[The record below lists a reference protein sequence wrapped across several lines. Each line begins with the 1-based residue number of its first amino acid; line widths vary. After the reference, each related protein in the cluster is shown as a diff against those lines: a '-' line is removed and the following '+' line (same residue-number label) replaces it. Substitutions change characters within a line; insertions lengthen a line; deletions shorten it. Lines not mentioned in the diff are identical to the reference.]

1 MRPIVGR
8 PAVVAVRRTVRR
20 RSCGRRTKVLV
31 LRARSAH
38 LRGAFD
44 RDSAYAAPSHITK
57 GLVSMNRLVGLLPT
71 GRTRKIVVL
80 ATFLVLAVGAV
91 AIAAPSGLLAP
102 GAGAPQP
109 GLMAVGPVNASNGF
123 PDWYRDSNGVDLMPC
138 NDPQD
143 KYCGGA
149 VPAPDPTQPPTF
161 PGNFPNE
168 FFYQQAGADSLVS
181 AGGNKVLAEFDL
193 EGAFASGP
201 VAAGDQMVFSR
212 IRYKIVDGLQPDTDY
227 KITQPYGTDTVHTDA
242 GATGFFVTQDV
253 GVAAGDFTGA
263 MKGRV
268 GPFLQWA
275 PNPTNPADVPPTGY
289 VGDGVTPH
297 AVTGSPLSTNFVR
310 IQGPGIGGAPGD
322 TNPNPCPT
330 TGANAYSGPVNDCIQ
345 ANNFVVVGKKS
356 QTGGVDVTR
365 ATYERNAT
373 GGAAK
378 VQVLG
383 DSKSSQDIVVRDGDN
398 GGGPGRKIPTTPLR
412 ADAGHYMARVNV
424 PGALPGTVDVV
435 NRGDTPQTI
444 KNVTLT
450 DSLTASAV
458 YHTTASGGGDVLHVQ
473 ASSSDGQLAP
483 TSLTVDGFNKA
494 LGSAG
499 SVDIAT
505 LAPPDQVT
513 VKSSKG
519 GSVTVLVVIA
529 GAGRAVLPLRADAG
543 VDQSVNQG
551 AKVTLD
557 GGGSAGDIDSMS
569 WSAPAGVTLT
579 GATTATPTFTAP
591 TTAGKLTLT
600 LTVTGN
606 GQTRTDSVD
615 ITVKASNPAAAVTA
629 PVGATVLQNLPL
641 TLDGSASIG
650 AAKYQWSQE
659 SGTAVALNGD
669 TTSSKLT
676 FLYPKTTTPI
686 VMRLTVRRADDTGT
700 GSTCVAPSCDTSTI
714 TLTPQPDP
722 LDPVRAK
729 FDGKGRWVVD
739 GSSNIQ
745 VSNNVRV
752 YNGPTAGGTATL
764 IGSAL
769 VDPTGAWKVD
779 VRNSPVKP
787 AACNCVS
794 VEPARGGQKLPVPLT

>member
-1 MRPIVGR
+1 MRAIWRTARGTHGASSGR
-8 PAVVAVRRTVRR
+8 GQK
-20 RSCGRRTKVLV
+20 SCPGTTKVV
-31 LRARSAH
+31 VGGARSAH
-38 LRGAFD
+38 LQRRAG
-44 RDSAYAAPSHITK
+44 RQSRHPSHTTK
-57 GLVSMNRLVGLLPT
+57 GLVRMNRLVGLLPT
-71 GRTRKIVVL
+71 GRTRKVVVL

-91 AIAAPSGLLAP
+91 AIAAPSGLLTENS
-102 GAGAPQP
+102 AGPQ
-109 GLMAVGPVNASNGF
+109 GLIAVGPVNASNGF
-123 PDWYRDSNGVDLMPC
+123 PDWYRDTNGVDLMPC

-149 VPAPDPTQPPTF
+149 VPAPDPTQAPTF
-161 PGNFPNE
+161 PGNFPDE

-181 AGGNKVLAEFDL
+181 AGGNNVLAEFDL
-193 EGAFASGP
+193 EAAFASGP
-201 VAAGDQMVFSR
+201 VAAGDQITFSR

-275 PNPTNPADVPPTGY
+275 PNAANPADVPPAGY
-289 VGDGVTPH
+289 IGDGVTPH
-297 AVTGSPLSTNFVR
+297 AVTGSPLNTNFVR
-310 IQGPGIGGAPGD
+310 VQGPGIGGAPGT

-330 TGANAYSGPVNDCIQ
+330 TGANAYAGPVNDCIQ

-378 VQVLG
+378 VQVLA

-398 GGGPGRKIPTTPLR
+398 GGGPGRKIATTPLR
-412 ADAGHYMARVNV
+412 ADAGRYMARVN
-424 PGALPGTVDVV
+424 APGTLPATVDIV
-435 NRGDTPQTI
+435 NRGDTPQTV

-450 DSLTASAV
+450 DSLTASGV

-483 TSLTVDGFNKA
+483 TSLTVDGYNKA

-499 SVDIAT
+499 SADIAT

-519 GSVTVLVVIA
+519 GSVTVPVVID
-529 GAGRAVLPLRADAG
+529 GAGLADLPLRADAG

-551 AKVTLD
+551 EKVTLD

-569 WSAPAGVTLT
+569 WTPPAGVTLT
-579 GATTATPTFTAP
+579 GDTTATPTFTAP
-591 TTAGKLTLT
+591 TTAGKLTFT
-600 LTVTGN
+600 LKVNGN
-606 GQTRTDSVD
+606 GQTQTDSVD
-615 ITVKASNPAAAVTA
+615 VTVKASNPAVAVIA
-629 PVGATVLQNLPL
+629 PVGASVLQNLPL
-641 TLDGSASIG
+641 TLDASGSIG
-650 AAKYQWSQE
+650 AAKFEWTQV
-659 SGTAVALNGD
+659 SGTQVALNGD

-676 FLYPKTTTPI
+676 FLYPKTATPI
-686 VMRLTVRRADDTGT
+686 VMQVRVRRAD
-700 GSTCVAPSCDTSTI
+700 A
-714 TLTPQPDP
+714 
-722 LDPVRAK
+722 
-729 FDGKGRWVVD
+729 
-739 GSSNIQ
+739 
-745 VSNNVRV
+745 
-752 YNGPTAGGTATL
+752 
-764 IGSAL
+764 
-769 VDPTGAWKVD
+769 
-779 VRNSPVKP
+779 
-787 AACNCVS
+787 
-794 VEPARGGQKLPVPLT
+794 

>member
-1 MRPIVGR
+1 MQD
-8 PAVVAVRRTVRR
+8 T
-20 RSCGRRTKVLV
+20 
-31 LRARSAH
+31 
-38 LRGAFD
+38 
-44 RDSAYAAPSHITK
+44 
-57 GLVSMNRLVGLLPT
+57 
-71 GRTRKIVVL
+71 
-80 ATFLVLAVGAV
+80 
-91 AIAAPSGLLAP
+91 
-102 GAGAPQP
+102 
-109 GLMAVGPVNASNGF
+109 
-123 PDWYRDSNGVDLMPC
+123 NGVDLMPC

-201 VAAGDQMVFSR
+201 VAAGDQITFSR

-227 KITQPYGTDTVHTDA
+227 KITQPYGTDTVHTDP

-263 MKGRV
+263 LKGRV

-275 PNPTNPADVPPTGY
+275 PNAANPADVPPAGY

-297 AVTGSPLSTNFVR
+297 AVTGSPLNTNFVR
-310 IQGPGIGGAPGD
+310 IQGPGIGGAPGT

-330 TGANAYSGPVNDCIQ
+330 TGANAYAGPVNDCIQ
-345 ANNFVVVGKKS
+345 SNNFVVVGKKS

-373 GGAAK
+373 GGAPK
-378 VQVLG
+378 VQVLAN
-383 DSKSSQDIVVRDGDN
+383 SKSSQDIVVRDGDN
-398 GGGPGRKIPTTPLR
+398 HGGPGRKIATTPLR
-412 ADAGHYMARVNV
+412 ADTGRYMARVD
-424 PGALPGTVDVV
+424 GLAGLPTTVDVV
-435 NRGDTPQTI
+435 NRGDSPQTV

-450 DSLTASAV
+450 DQLTASAV

-483 TSLTVDGFNKA
+483 TSLTVASGYNKA

-499 SVDIAT
+499 SVDIST

-513 VKSSKG
+513 VTSSKG
-519 GSVTVLVVIA
+519 GSVTVPVAID
-529 GAGRAVLPLRADAG
+529 GAGLAALPLRADAG
-543 VDQSVNQG
+543 IDQTVDQG

-579 GATTATPTFTAP
+579 GGTTATPSFTAP
-591 TTAGKLTLT
+591 NAAGKLTFT

-606 GQTRTDSVD
+606 GQTKTDSVD
-615 ITVKASNPAAAVTA
+615 VTVKPSPPALAAIAS
-629 PVGATVLQNLPL
+629 VGASVLQTLPL
-641 TLDGSASIG
+641 TLDATGSSG
-650 AAKYQWSQE
+650 ATFEWSQV
-659 SGTAVALNGD
+659 SGTPVALNGD
-669 TTSSKLT
+669 TTGSKLT
-676 FLYPKTTTPI
+676 FLFPKTATPI
-686 VMRLTVRRADDTGT
+686 VMQVRVRRTDAATTGCT
-700 GSTCVAPSCDTSTI
+700 LPTCDTAQI
-714 TLTPQPDP
+714 TLVPTPDP
-722 LDPVRAK
+722 LNAGGNALRAK
-729 FDGKGRWVVD
+729 FDGKDRWIVS
-739 GSSNIQ
+739 GGSNIQ

-752 YNGPTAGGTATL
+752 YSGPTVGGNAPL

-779 VRNSPVKP
+779 VRNSPVTP

-794 VEPARGGQKLPVPLT
+794 AESDRGGVALSIPIT

>member
-1 MRPIVGR
+1 MQD
-8 PAVVAVRRTVRR
+8 T
-20 RSCGRRTKVLV
+20 
-31 LRARSAH
+31 
-38 LRGAFD
+38 
-44 RDSAYAAPSHITK
+44 
-57 GLVSMNRLVGLLPT
+57 
-71 GRTRKIVVL
+71 
-80 ATFLVLAVGAV
+80 
-91 AIAAPSGLLAP
+91 
-102 GAGAPQP
+102 
-109 GLMAVGPVNASNGF
+109 
-123 PDWYRDSNGVDLMPC
+123 NGVDLMPC
-138 NDPQD
+138 DDPQD

-161 PGNFPNE
+161 PDNFPDE
-168 FFYQQAGADSLVS
+168 FFYQQAGVDSLTS
-181 AGGNKVLAEFDL
+181 AGGESVLAELDL
-193 EGAFASGP
+193 EGAFGAGP
-201 VAAGDQMVFSR
+201 VKAGDQIVFARVRYR
-212 IRYKIVDGLQPDTDY
+212 INAGLQPDTDY

-242 GATGFFVTQDV
+242 SANGFFVTQDV
-253 GVAAGDFTGA
+253 GVATGDFSQVL
-263 MKGRV
+263 KGRV

-275 PNPTNPADVPPTGY
+275 PNPNNPADVPPTGY

-297 AVTGSPLSTNFVR
+297 AVTGSPLNTNFVR
-310 IQGPGIGGAPGD
+310 IQGPGIGGAAGA

-330 TGANAYSGPVNDCIQ
+330 TGPNAYSGPVNDCIQ
-345 ANNFVVVGKKS
+345 GNNFVVVGKKS

-378 VQVLG
+378 VQVLAN
-383 DSKSSQDIVVRDGDN
+383 SKSSQDIVVRDGDN
-398 GGGPGRKIPTTPLR
+398 HGGPGRKIATTPLR
-412 ADAGHYMARVNV
+412 ADTGRYMARVD
-424 PGALPGTVDVV
+424 GLAGLPTTVDLV
-435 NRGDTPQTI
+435 NRGDTPQTV

-450 DSLTASAV
+450 DKVNASAV

-473 ASSSDGQLAP
+473 GSSSDGQLAP

-519 GSVTVLVVIA
+519 GSVTVPLVID
-529 GAGRAVLPLRADAG
+529 GAGLAALPLRADAG
-543 VDQSVNQG
+543 IDQTVEQG
-551 AKVTLD
+551 SKVTLD
-557 GGGSAGDIDSMS
+557 GGGSAGDIDTMS
-569 WSAPAGVTLT
+569 WTPPAGVTLT
-579 GATTATPTFTAP
+579 GGTSATPTFTAP
-591 TTAGKLTLT
+591 TTAGKLTFT

-606 GQTRTDSVD
+606 GKTQTDSVD
-615 ITVKASNPAAAVTA
+615 VTVKPSNPTLAAIA

-641 TLDGSASIG
+641 TLDASASVG
-650 AAKYQWSQE
+650 AAKFEWSQV
-659 SGTAVALNGD
+659 SGTPVALNGD

-676 FLYPKTTTPI
+676 FLYPKTTDPI
-686 VMRLTVRRADDTGT
+686 VMQVRVRRADAPATG
-700 GSTCVAPSCDTSTI
+700 CAAPTCDTAQI
-714 TLTPQPDP
+714 TLTPTPDP
-722 LDPVRAK
+722 LTPIRAK

-745 VSNNVRV
+745 TSNNVRV
-752 YNGPTAGGTATL
+752 YNGPTAGGNAQL

-794 VEPARGGQKLPVPLT
+794 VESDRGGVKLAVPLT

>member
-1 MRPIVGR
+1 
-8 PAVVAVRRTVRR
+8 
-20 RSCGRRTKVLV
+20 
-31 LRARSAH
+31 
-38 LRGAFD
+38 
-44 RDSAYAAPSHITK
+44 
-57 GLVSMNRLVGLLPT
+57 MNRLVGLLPT
-71 GRTRKIVVL
+71 GRARKVVFL
-80 ATFLVLAVGAV
+80 ATFLVLAAAAA
-91 AIAAPSGLLAP
+91 AIAAPSGLLTENS
-102 GAGAPQP
+102 AGPQ
-109 GLMAVGPVNASNGF
+109 GLVAVGPVNASNGF
-123 PDWYRDSNGVDLMPC
+123 PDWYRDTNGVDLMPC

-149 VPAPDPTQPPTF
+149 VPAPDPTSPPTF
-161 PGNFPNE
+161 PGNFPDE

-193 EGAFASGP
+193 EGAFAAGP
-201 VAAGDQMVFSR
+201 VKAGDQITFSR

-227 KITQPYGTDTVHTDA
+227 KVTEPYGTDTVHTDP

-263 MKGRV
+263 LKGRV

-275 PNPTNPADVPPTGY
+275 PNPNNPADVPPAGY

-297 AVTGSPLSTNFVR
+297 AVTGSQVGTNFVR
-310 IQGPGIGGAPGD
+310 ISGPGIGGAPGD
-322 TNPNPCPT
+322 TNPNPCPAS
-330 TGANAYSGPVNDCIQ
+330 GANAWTGAVNDCIQ
-345 ANNFVVVGKKS
+345 TNNFVLVGKKS

-378 VQVLG
+378 VQVLAN
-383 DSKSSQDIVVRDGDN
+383 SKSSQDIIVRDGDN
-398 GGGPGRKIPTTPLR
+398 HGAPGRKIATTPLR
-412 ADAGHYMARVNV
+412 ADAAHYMARVDA
-424 PGALPGTVDVV
+424 PGGLPSTVDII
-435 NRGDTPQTI
+435 NRGDTPQTT

-450 DSLTASAV
+450 DQLTASAV

-483 TSLTVDGFNKA
+483 TSLTVASGYNKG

-499 SVDIAT
+499 SVDIPT

-513 VKSSKG
+513 VTSSKG
-519 GSVTVLVVIA
+519 GSVTVPVAID
-529 GAGRAVLPLRADAG
+529 GAGLAALPLRADAG
-543 VDQSVNQG
+543 LDQTVDQG

-557 GGGSAGDIDSMS
+557 GGGSAGDIDTMS

-579 GATTATPTFTAP
+579 GGTSATPTFTAP
-591 TTAGKLTLT
+591 KAAGKLTFT

-606 GQTRTDSVD
+606 GQTQTDSVD
-615 ITVKASNPAAAVTA
+615 VTVKPNAPALAVIAS
-629 PVGATVLQNLPL
+629 VGASVLQNLPL
-641 TLDGSASIG
+641 TLDATGSSG
-650 AAKYQWSQE
+650 ATFEWSQI
-659 SGTAVALNGD
+659 SGTPVALNGD

-676 FLYPKTTTPI
+676 FLFPKTATPI
-686 VMRLTVRRADDTGT
+686 VMQVRVRRSDAAGT
-700 GSTCVAPSCDTSTI
+700 ACTLPTCDTAQI
-714 TLTPQPDP
+714 TLVPTPDP
-722 LDPVRAK
+722 LGNPVRAK
-729 FDGKGRWVVD
+729 WDGKDRWVVS
-739 GSSNIQ
+739 GTSNIQ

-752 YNGPTAGGTATL
+752 YSGPSVGGTAPL

-779 VRNSPVKP
+779 VRNSAIKP

-794 VEPARGGQKLPVPLT
+794 VESDRGGQQLSVPLS

>member
-1 MRPIVGR
+1 MHRILGLLGAGR
-8 PAVVAVRRTVRR
+8 
-20 RSCGRRTKVLV
+20 RRTKL
-31 LRARSAH
+31 L
-38 LRGAFD
+38 
-44 RDSAYAAPSHITK
+44 
-57 GLVSMNRLVGLLPT
+57 GLT
-71 GRTRKIVVL
+71 G
-80 ATFLVLAVGAV
+80 FLVLAAGAV
-91 AIAAPSGLLAP
+91 AVAAPSGLLTQDS
-102 GAGAPQP
+102 AGPR
-109 GLMAVGPVNASNGF
+109 GLVAVGPVNASNGF
-123 PDWYRDSNGVDLMPC
+123 PDWYRDTNGVDLMPC
-138 NDPQD
+138 DDPQD

-149 VPAPDPTQPPTF
+149 VPAPDPTEPPTF
-161 PGNFPNE
+161 PGNFPDE
-168 FFYQQAGADSLVS
+168 FFYMDATADSLTS
-181 AGGNKVLAEFDL
+181 AGGNGVLAEFAL
-193 EGAFASGP
+193 EGAFGAGP
-201 VAAGDQMVFSR
+201 VKAGDQITFAR

-227 KITQPYGTDTVHTDA
+227 KITQPYGTDTVHTDP

-253 GVAAGDFTGA
+253 GVSTGDFTQA
-263 MKGRV
+263 LKGRV

-275 PNPTNPADVPPTGY
+275 PNPNNPADVPPDGY
-289 VGDGVTPH
+289 VGDAVTPH
-297 AVTGSPLSTNFVR
+297 AVTGSPLNTNFVR
-310 IQGPGIGGAPGD
+310 IQGPGIGGAAGA

-330 TGANAYSGPVNDCIQ
+330 TGPNAYSGPVNDCIQ
-345 ANNFVVVGKKS
+345 ANNFVLLGKKS

-378 VQVLG
+378 VQVLA

-398 GGGPGRKIPTTPLR
+398 HGGTGRKIATTPLR
-412 ADAGHYMARVNV
+412 ADAGRYMARVDV
-424 PGALPGTVDVV
+424 PGALPASVDVI
-435 NRGDTPQTI
+435 NRGDTPQTV

-450 DSLTASAV
+450 DNVSASAV

-483 TSLTVDGFNKA
+483 TELTVDGYNKA

-499 SVDIAT
+499 SVDIST
-505 LAPPDQVT
+505 LAPPDKVT

-519 GSVTVLVVIA
+519 GSVTVPVAID
-529 GAGRAVLPLRADAG
+529 GAGLAALPLRADAG
-543 VDQSVNQG
+543 VDQTVEQG

-579 GATTATPTFTAP
+579 GGTTATPTFTAP
-591 TTAGKLTLT
+591 TSAGKLSFT

-615 ITVKASNPAAAVTA
+615 VTVKASNPTLAVIA

-641 TLDGSASIG
+641 TLDASTSVG
-650 AAKYQWSQE
+650 AAKFEWSQV
-659 SGTAVALNGD
+659 SGTPVALNGD

-686 VMRLTVRRADDTGT
+686 VMQVRVRRADDTGT
-700 GSTCVAPSCDTSTI
+700 GSQCDAPTCDTSQI
-714 TLTPQPDP
+714 TLTPTPDP

-729 FDGKGRWVVD
+729 YDGKGRWVVD

-752 YNGPTAGGTATL
+752 YNGPTAGGTAQL

-794 VEPARGGQKLPVPLT
+794 VESDRGGVKLAVPLT

>member
-1 MRPIVGR
+1 MHHILGL
-8 PAVVAVRRTVRR
+8 RTA
-20 RSCGRRTKVLV
+20 GRRTKLMALTALLV
-31 LRARSAH
+31 LCA
-38 LRGAFD
+38 
-44 RDSAYAAPSHITK
+44 
-57 GLVSMNRLVGLLPT
+57 
-71 GRTRKIVVL
+71 
-80 ATFLVLAVGAV
+80 GAV
-91 AIAAPSGLLAP
+91 AVAAPSGLLTQNS
-102 GAGAPQP
+102 AGPQ
-109 GLMAVGPVNASNGF
+109 GLVAVGPVNASNGF
-123 PDWYRDSNGVDLMPC
+123 PDWYRDVNGVDLMPC
-138 NDPQD
+138 DDPQD

-161 PGNFPNE
+161 PGNFPDE

-193 EGAFASGP
+193 EGAFGAGP

-253 GVAAGDFTGA
+253 GVTPGDFSQA
-263 MKGRV
+263 LKGRV

-275 PNPTNPADVPPTGY
+275 PNPSNPADVPPAGY
-289 VGDGVTPH
+289 IGDGVTPH
-297 AVTGSPLSTNFVR
+297 TVTGSQLGTNFVR
-310 IQGPGIGGAPGD
+310 IQGPGIGGAPGT

-330 TGANAYSGPVNDCIQ
+330 TGANAYSGAVNDCIQ

-378 VQVLG
+378 VQVLA

-398 GGGPGRKIPTTPLR
+398 GGGPGRKIATTPLR
-412 ADAGHYMARVNV
+412 ADAGRYMARVNA
-424 PGALPGTVDVV
+424 PGTLPATVDVV
-435 NRGDTPQTI
+435 NRGDTPQTV

-450 DSLTASAV
+450 DALTASAV

-483 TSLTVDGFNKA
+483 TSLTVDGYNKA

-499 SVDIAT
+499 SADIAT

-513 VKSSKG
+513 VKSTKG
-519 GSVTVLVVIA
+519 GSVTVPVVID
-529 GAGRAVLPLRADAG
+529 GAGLAALPLRADAG

-551 AKVTLD
+551 EKVTLD

-615 ITVKASNPAAAVTA
+615 ITVKASNPAAAVIA

-659 SGTAVALNGD
+659 SGTAVALGGD

-676 FLYPKTTTPI
+676 FLYPKTATPI

-700 GSTCVAPSCDTSTI
+700 GATCVAPTCDTSTI
-714 TLTPQPDP
+714 TITPQPDP
-722 LDPVRAK
+722 LGPVRAK

-752 YNGPTAGGTATL
+752 YNGPTAGGTAQL

-794 VEPARGGQKLPVPLT
+794 VESDRGGQQLSVPLT

>member
-1 MRPIVGR
+1 MHRISRLLGAGR
-8 PAVVAVRRTVRR
+8 
-20 RSCGRRTKVLV
+20 RRTKL
-31 LRARSAH
+31 
-38 LRGAFD
+38 
-44 RDSAYAAPSHITK
+44 I
-57 GLVSMNRLVGLLPT
+57 GLT
-71 GRTRKIVVL
+71 
-80 ATFLVLAVGAV
+80 AFLVLAAGAV
-91 AIAAPSGLLAP
+91 AIAAPNGLLTQNS
-102 GAGAPQP
+102 AGPQ
-109 GLMAVGPVNASNGF
+109 GLVAVGPVNASNGF
-123 PDWYRDSNGVDLMPC
+123 PDWYRDVNGVDLMPC
-138 NDPQD
+138 DDPQD

-149 VPAPDPTQPPTF
+149 VPAPDPTQAPTF
-161 PGNFPNE
+161 PDNFPDE

-181 AGGNKVLAEFDL
+181 AGGNNVLAEFDL
-193 EGAFASGP
+193 EGAFGSGP
-201 VAAGDQMVFSR
+201 VKAGDQMVFTR
-212 IRYKIVDGLQPDTDY
+212 IRYRINGGLKADTDY
-227 KITQPYGTDTVHTDA
+227 KVTQPYGTDTVHTDP

-253 GVAAGDFTGA
+253 GVTPGDFSQA
-263 MKGRV
+263 LKGRV

-275 PNPTNPADVPPTGY
+275 PNPNNPADVPPAGY
-289 VGDGVTPH
+289 IGDGVTPH
-297 AVTGSPLSTNFVR
+297 AVTGSQLGTNFVR

-330 TGANAYSGPVNDCIQ
+330 TGANAYTGAVNDCIQ

-383 DSKSSQDIVVRDGDN
+383 SSKSSQDIVVRDGDN
-398 GGGPGRKIPTTPLR
+398 AGGPGRKIPTTPLR
-412 ADAGHYMARVNV
+412 ADGGRYMARVNA

-494 LGSAG
+494 LGSTG
-499 SVDIAT
+499 SVDIPT

-519 GSVTVLVVIA
+519 GSVTVPVAID
-529 GAGRAVLPLRADAG
+529 GAGLAALALRADAG

-569 WSAPAGVTLT
+569 WNPPAGVTLT
-579 GATTATPTFTAP
+579 GGNTATPTFTAP
-591 TTAGKLTLT
+591 TTAGKLTFT

-615 ITVKASNPAAAVTA
+615 ITVKPSNPAAAVIT

-641 TLDGSASIG
+641 TLDGSTSVG

-659 SGTAVALNGD
+659 SGTAVTLNGD

-676 FLYPKTTTPI
+676 FVYPKTATPI

-739 GSSNIQ
+739 GTSNIQ

-752 YNGPTAGGTATL
+752 YNGPTAGGTAQL

-794 VEPARGGQKLPVPLT
+794 VESDRGGSKLAVPLT

>member
-20 RSCGRRTKVLV
+20 WSCGRRTKVLV

-123 PDWYRDSNGVDLMPC
+123 PDWYRDVNGVDLMPC

-181 AGGNKVLAEFDL
+181 AGGNNVLAEFDL
-193 EGAFASGP
+193 EAAFGSGP
-201 VAAGDQMVFSR
+201 VAAGDQITFSR
-212 IRYKIVDGLQPDTDY
+212 IRYKIVDGLQPNTDY
-227 KITQPYGTDTVHTDA
+227 KITQPYGTDTVHTDPD
-242 GATGFFVTQDV
+242 ATGFFVTQDV
-253 GVAAGDFTGA
+253 GVVPGDFTGA

-275 PNPTNPADVPPTGY
+275 PNPNNPADVPPAGY
-289 VGDGVTPH
+289 IGDGVTPH
-297 AVTGSPLSTNFVR
+297 AVTGSQLGTNFVR
-310 IQGPGIGGAPGD
+310 IQGPGIGGAPGT

-330 TGANAYSGPVNDCIQ
+330 TGANAYAGPVNDCIQ

-373 GGAAK
+373 GGAPK
-378 VQVLG
+378 VEVLG
-383 DSKSSQDIVVRDGDN
+383 LSKAAQDIVVRDGDTH
-398 GGGPGRKIPTTPLR
+398 GGPGRKIATTPLR
-412 ADAGHYMARVNV
+412 ADGGRYMAYVN
-424 PGALPGTVDVV
+424 GLGGLPSTVDVV
-435 NRGDTPQTI
+435 NRGDSPQTI
-444 KNVTLT
+444 KNVALT
-450 DSLTASAV
+450 DDVTASAV
-458 YHTTASGGGDVLHVQ
+458 YHATASGGGDVLHVQ
-473 ASSSDGQLAP
+473 ASSSDGQLSP
-483 TSLTVDGFNKA
+483 TSLTVASGYNKA
-494 LGSAG
+494 LGGAG

-513 VKSSKG
+513 VTSSKG
-519 GSVTVLVVIA
+519 GSVTVPVAID
-529 GAGRAVLPLRADAG
+529 GAGLAALPLRADAG
-543 VDQSVNQG
+543 VDQTVDQG

-557 GGGSAGDIDSMS
+557 GGGSAGDIDTMS

-579 GATTATPTFTAP
+579 GGTTATPSFTAP
-591 TTAGKLTLT
+591 TSAGKLSFT

-615 ITVKASNPAAAVTA
+615 VTVKASNPTLAVIA

-641 TLDGSASIG
+641 TLDASTSVG
-650 AAKYQWSQE
+650 AAKFEWSQV
-659 SGTAVALNGD
+659 SGTPVALNGD

-686 VMRLTVRRADDTGT
+686 VMQVRVRRADDTGT
-700 GSTCVAPSCDTSTI
+700 GSQCDAPTCDTSQI
-714 TLTPQPDP
+714 TLTPTPDP
-722 LDPVRAK
+722 LTRCGRSTTARAA
-729 FDGKGRWVVD
+729 
-739 GSSNIQ
+739 GSS
-745 VSNNVRV
+745 
-752 YNGPTAGGTATL
+752 TAARTSRCRTTSASTTA
-764 IGSAL
+764 
-769 VDPTGAWKVD
+769 
-779 VRNSPVKP
+779 RRP
-787 AACNCVS
+787 AAPPS
-794 VEPARGGQKLPVPLT
+794 

>member
-1 MRPIVGR
+1 
-8 PAVVAVRRTVRR
+8 
-20 RSCGRRTKVLV
+20 
-31 LRARSAH
+31 
-38 LRGAFD
+38 
-44 RDSAYAAPSHITK
+44 
-57 GLVSMNRLVGLLPT
+57 MNRLVGLLPT
-71 GRTRKIVVL
+71 GRARKVVFL
-80 ATFLVLAVGAV
+80 ATFLVLAAGAV
-91 AIAAPSGLLAP
+91 AIAAPSGLLTP
-102 GAGAPQP
+102 GSGGPQ
-109 GLMAVGPVNASNGF
+109 GLIAVGPVNAANGF
-123 PDWYRDSNGVDLMPC
+123 PDWYRDTNGVDLMPC
-138 NDPQD
+138 DDPTD
-143 KYCGGA
+143 KFCGGA
-149 VPAPDPTQPPTF
+149 VPAPDPTQPPAF

-181 AGGNKVLAEFDL
+181 AGGNNVLAEFDL

-201 VAAGDQMVFSR
+201 VKAGDQITFSR
-212 IRYKIVDGLQPDTDY
+212 IRYKIVDGLRPDTDY
-227 KITQPYGTDTVHTDA
+227 KITQPYGTDTVHTDP

-263 MKGRV
+263 LKGRV

-275 PNPTNPADVPPTGY
+275 PNPNNPADVPPAGY

-297 AVTGSPLSTNFVR
+297 AVTGSQLNTNFVR
-310 IQGPGIGGAPGD
+310 ISGPGIGGAAGS

-330 TGANAYSGPVNDCIQ
+330 TGANAWTGAVNDCIQ
-345 ANNFVVVGKKS
+345 TNHFVLVGKKS

-378 VQVLG
+378 VQVLAN
-383 DSKSSQDIVVRDGDN
+383 SKSAQDMIVRDGDN
-398 GGGPGRKIPTTPLR
+398 AGGPGRKIPTTPLR
-412 ADAGHYMARVNV
+412 ADAGRYMARVDV
-424 PGALPGTVDVV
+424 PGALPATVDVV
-435 NRGDTPQTI
+435 NRGDSPQTV
-444 KNVTLT
+444 KNVTLV
-450 DSLTASAV
+450 DHLTASAV

-473 ASSSDGQLAP
+473 AASSDGQLAP
-483 TSLTVDGFNKA
+483 TSLTVDGFNQA

-499 SVDIAT
+499 SVDIPT

-519 GSVTVLVVIA
+519 GSVTVPVEID
-529 GAGRAVLPLRADAG
+529 GAGLAALPLRADAG
-543 VDQSVNQG
+543 LDQTVDQG

-557 GGGSAGDIDSMS
+557 GGASAGDIDSMS

-591 TTAGKLTLT
+591 NAAGTLTFT

-606 GQTRTDSVD
+606 GQTQTDSVNV
-615 ITVKASNPAAAVTA
+615 TVKPNAPTLAVIA

-641 TLDGSASIG
+641 TLDASSSVS
-650 AAKYQWSQE
+650 AAKFEWSQV
-659 SGTAVALNGD
+659 SGTPVTLNGD

-676 FLYPKTTTPI
+676 FLFPKTADPI
-686 VMRLTVRRADDTGT
+686 VMQVRVRRTDAATTGCT
-700 GSTCVAPSCDTSTI
+700 APTCDTAQI

-722 LDPVRAK
+722 LGPVRAK
-729 FDGKGRWVVD
+729 WDGKGRWVVD
-739 GSSNIQ
+739 GTSNIQ

-752 YNGPTAGGTATL
+752 YSGPTVGGTAPL

-779 VRNSPVKP
+779 VRNSPIKP

-794 VEPARGGQKLPVPLT
+794 VESDRGGQELAVPIT

>member
-1 MRPIVGR
+1 MRACALCSPSLPRSDDTVEA
-8 PAVVAVRRTVRR
+8 PSPSHNPRTGEMHLI
-20 RSCGRRTKVLV
+20 SGLLSAGRRTKMIALT
-31 LRARSAH
+31 A
-38 LRGAFD
+38 
-44 RDSAYAAPSHITK
+44 
-57 GLVSMNRLVGLLPT
+57 
-71 GRTRKIVVL
+71 
-80 ATFLVLAVGAV
+80 FLVLAAGAV
-91 AIAAPSGLLAP
+91 AVAAPNGLLTP
-102 GAGAPQP
+102 GAAGPQ
-109 GLMAVGPVNASNGF
+109 GLVAVGPVNASNGF

-138 NDPQD
+138 DDPQD

-161 PGNFPNE
+161 PGNFPDE

-181 AGGNKVLAEFDL
+181 AGGNSVLAEFDL
-193 EGAFASGP
+193 EAAFGSGP
-201 VAAGDQMVFSR
+201 VKAGDQITFSR

-227 KITQPYGTDTVHTDA
+227 KITQPYGTDTVHTDP

-253 GVAAGDFTGA
+253 GVVPGDFTGA
-263 MKGRV
+263 LKGRV
-268 GPFLQWA
+268 GPFLQWDASA
-275 PNPTNPADVPPTGY
+275 PAPPAGY
-289 VGDGVTPH
+289 IGDGVTPH

-310 IQGPGIGGAPGD
+310 IQGPGIGGGPRD
-322 TNPNPCPT
+322 TNPHPCPT

-383 DSKSSQDIVVRDGDN
+383 NSKSSQDIVVRDGDN
-398 GGGPGRKIPTTPLR
+398 GGGPGRKIATTPLR

-424 PGALPGTVDVV
+424 PGALPTTVDVV
-435 NRGDTPQTI
+435 NRGDTPQTV
-444 KNVTLT
+444 KNVTLM
-450 DSLTASAV
+450 DNVTASAV

-473 ASSSDGQLAP
+473 AASSDGQLAP
-483 TSLTVDGFNKA
+483 TSLTVDGYNKA
-494 LGSAG
+494 LGGAG

-519 GSVTVLVVIA
+519 ASVTVPVVID
-529 GAGRAVLPLRADAG
+529 GAGLAALPLRADAG

-569 WSAPAGVTLT
+569 WTPPAGVTLT
-579 GATTATPTFTAP
+579 GDTTATPTFTAP
-591 TTAGKLTLT
+591 TTAGKLTFT
-600 LTVTGN
+600 LKVTGN
-606 GQTRTDSVD
+606 GQTQTDTVD
-615 ITVKASNPAAAVTA
+615 VTVKALNPAAAVIT

-641 TLDGSASIG
+641 TLDGSGSVG
-650 AAKYQWSQE
+650 AATYKWSQE
-659 SGTAVALNGD
+659 SGTNVTLNGD

-686 VMRLTVRRADDTGT
+686 VMRLTVRRADDPGT
-700 GSTCVAPSCDTSTI
+700 SACAAPTCDTSTI
-714 TLTPQPDP
+714 TLTPQPAR
-722 LDPVRAK
+722 LAPVRAK
-729 FDGKGRWVVD
+729 YDGKGRWVVD

-752 YNGPTAGGTATL
+752 YNGPTVGGSAPL

-769 VDPTGAWKVD
+769 VAPTGAWKVD
-779 VRNSPVKP
+779 VRTSPVTP
-787 AACNCVS
+787 AACRCVS
-794 VEPARGGQKLPVPLT
+794 VESDRGGVKLAVPLT

>member
-1 MRPIVGR
+1 MQD
-8 PAVVAVRRTVRR
+8 T
-20 RSCGRRTKVLV
+20 
-31 LRARSAH
+31 
-38 LRGAFD
+38 
-44 RDSAYAAPSHITK
+44 
-57 GLVSMNRLVGLLPT
+57 
-71 GRTRKIVVL
+71 
-80 ATFLVLAVGAV
+80 
-91 AIAAPSGLLAP
+91 
-102 GAGAPQP
+102 
-109 GLMAVGPVNASNGF
+109 
-123 PDWYRDSNGVDLMPC
+123 NGVYLMPC

-161 PGNFPNE
+161 PDNFPDE
-168 FFYQQAGADSLVS
+168 FFYQQAGVDSLTS
-181 AGGNKVLAEFDL
+181 AGGESVLAELDL
-193 EGAFASGP
+193 EGAFGAGP
-201 VAAGDQMVFSR
+201 VKAGDQIVFAR
-212 IRYKIVDGLQPDTDY
+212 VRYLINAALQPDTDY
-227 KITQPYGTDTVHTDA
+227 KLTQPYGTYTVHPDA
-242 GATGFFVTQDV
+242 SANGFFVTQDV
-253 GVAAGDFTGA
+253 GVATGDFSQVL
-263 MKGRV
+263 KGRI

-275 PNPTNPADVPPTGY
+275 PNPNNPADVPPAGY
-289 VGDGVTPH
+289 IGDGVTPH
-297 AVTGSPLSTNFVR
+297 AVTGSQLGTNFVR
-310 IQGPGIGGAPGD
+310 VQGPGIGGAAGA

-345 ANNFVVVGKKS
+345 TNNFVVVGKKS
-356 QTGGVDVTR
+356 TTGGVEVTR

-378 VQVLG
+378 VQVLA
-383 DSKSSQDIVVRDGDN
+383 DSKASQDLVVRDGDN
-398 GGGPGRKIPTTPLR
+398 HGGPHRKIAKTPPR
-412 ADAGHYMARVNV
+412 ADGGRYMARVDV
-424 PGALPGTVDVV
+424 PAGLPSTVDVI
-435 NRGDTPQTI
+435 NRGDTPQTV

-450 DSLTASAV
+450 DKVNASAV

-473 ASSSDGQLAP
+473 GSSSDGQLAP
-483 TSLTVDGFNKA
+483 TSLSIDGFNKA

-519 GSVTVLVVIA
+519 GSVTVPLVID
-529 GAGRAVLPLRADAG
+529 GAGLAALPLRADAG
-543 VDQSVNQG
+543 IDQTVEQG
-551 AKVTLD
+551 SKVTLD
-557 GGGSAGDIDSMS
+557 GGGSAGDIDTMS

-579 GATTATPTFTAP
+579 GGTSATPTFTAP
-591 TTAGKLTLT
+591 TTAGKLTFT

-606 GQTRTDSVD
+606 GQTQTDSVD
-615 ITVKASNPAAAVTA
+615 ITVKASNPAAAIIT

-641 TLDGSASIG
+641 TLDGSGSVG
-650 AAKYQWSQE
+650 AATYKWSQE
-659 SGTAVALNGD
+659 SGTNVALNGD
-669 TTSSKLT
+669 TTSAKLT
-676 FLYPKTTTPI
+676 FLYPKTQTPI
-686 VMRLTVRRADDTGT
+686 VMRVRVRRSDDTGS
-700 GSTCVAPSCDTSTI
+700 GATCAAPTCDTSTI

-722 LDPVRAK
+722 LGPVRAK
-729 FDGKGRWVVD
+729 WDGKDRWVVD

-794 VEPARGGQKLPVPLT
+794 VVSDRGGKELAVPLS

>member
-1 MRPIVGR
+1 MQD
-8 PAVVAVRRTVRR
+8 T
-20 RSCGRRTKVLV
+20 
-31 LRARSAH
+31 
-38 LRGAFD
+38 
-44 RDSAYAAPSHITK
+44 
-57 GLVSMNRLVGLLPT
+57 
-71 GRTRKIVVL
+71 
-80 ATFLVLAVGAV
+80 
-91 AIAAPSGLLAP
+91 
-102 GAGAPQP
+102 
-109 GLMAVGPVNASNGF
+109 
-123 PDWYRDSNGVDLMPC
+123 NGVDLMPC
-138 NDPQD
+138 DDPQD

-161 PGNFPNE
+161 PDNFPDE
-168 FFYQQAGADSLVS
+168 FFYQQAGVDSLTS
-181 AGGNKVLAEFDL
+181 AGGESVLAELDL
-193 EGAFASGP
+193 EGAFGAGP
-201 VAAGDQMVFSR
+201 VKAGDQIVFARVRYR
-212 IRYKIVDGLQPDTDY
+212 INAGLQPDTDY

-242 GATGFFVTQDV
+242 SANGFFVTQDV
-253 GVAAGDFTGA
+253 GVATGDFSQVL
-263 MKGRV
+263 KGRV

-275 PNPTNPADVPPTGY
+275 PNPNNPADVPPTGY
-289 VGDGVTPH
+289 VGAGVTPH
-297 AVTGSPLSTNFVR
+297 AVTGSPLNTNFVR
-310 IQGPGIGGAPGD
+310 IQGPGIGGAARATKPK
-322 TNPNPCPT
+322 TCPT
-330 TGANAYSGPVNDCIQ
+330 TGPNAYSGPVNDCIQ
-345 ANNFVVVGKKS
+345 GNNFVVVGKKS
-356 QTGGVDVTR
+356 TTGGVEVTR

-378 VQVLG
+378 VQVLA
-383 DSKSSQDIVVRDGDN
+383 DLKASQDLVVRDGDN
-398 GGGPGRKIPTTPLR
+398 HGGPDRKIATTPLR
-412 ADAGHYMARVNV
+412 ADGGRYMARVDV
-424 PGALPGTVDVV
+424 PAGLPSTVDVI
-435 NRGDTPQTI
+435 NRGDTPQTV

-450 DSLTASAV
+450 DKVNASAV

-483 TSLTVDGFNKA
+483 TSLSVDGFNKA

-519 GSVTVLVVIA
+519 GSVTVPLVID
-529 GAGRAVLPLRADAG
+529 GAGLAALPLRADAAI
-543 VDQSVNQG
+543 DQTVEQG
-551 AKVTLD
+551 SKVTLD
-557 GGGSAGDIDSMS
+557 GAGSAGDIDTMS

-579 GATTATPTFTAP
+579 GGTSATPTFTAP
-591 TTAGKLTLT
+591 TTAGKLTFT

-606 GQTRTDSVD
+606 GKTLTDSVD
-615 ITVKASNPAAAVTA
+615 VTVKASNPAAAVIA
-629 PVGATVLQNLPL
+629 SVGSPTVLQTLPL
-641 TLDGSASIG
+641 TLDGSGSIG
-650 AAKYQWSQE
+650 AATYKWSQE
-659 SGTAVALNGD
+659 SGTPVALNGD

-676 FLYPKTTTPI
+676 FLYPKTATPI
-686 VMRLTVRRADDTGT
+686 VMRLTVRRADDPGT
-700 GSTCVAPSCDTSTI
+700 AACAAPTCDTSTI

-729 FDGKGRWVVD
+729 YDGKGRWVVD

-794 VEPARGGQKLPVPLT
+794 VESDRGGKELAVPLS

>member
-1 MRPIVGR
+1 
-8 PAVVAVRRTVRR
+8 
-20 RSCGRRTKVLV
+20 
-31 LRARSAH
+31 
-38 LRGAFD
+38 
-44 RDSAYAAPSHITK
+44 
-57 GLVSMNRLVGLLPT
+57 MNRLVGLLPT
-71 GRTRKIVVL
+71 GRARKVVLL
-80 ATFLVLAVGAV
+80 ATFLVLAAGAV
-91 AIAAPSGLLAP
+91 AIAAPNGLLTENS
-102 GAGAPQP
+102 AGPQ
-109 GLMAVGPVNASNGF
+109 GLVAVGPVNASNGF
-123 PDWYRDSNGVDLMPC
+123 PDWYRDVNGVDLMPC
-138 NDPQD
+138 DDPQD

-149 VPAPDPTQPPTF
+149 VPAPDPTSPPTF
-161 PGNFPNE
+161 PGNFPDE

-181 AGGNKVLAEFDL
+181 AGGNNVLAEFDL
-193 EGAFASGP
+193 EAAFGSGP
-201 VAAGDQMVFSR
+201 VKAGDQITFSR

-227 KITQPYGTDTVHTDA
+227 KITQPYGTDTVHTDP

-253 GVAAGDFTGA
+253 GVVPGDFTGA
-263 MKGRV
+263 LKGRV
-268 GPFLQWA
+268 GPFLQWDATA
-275 PNPTNPADVPPTGY
+275 PAPPAGY
-289 VGDGVTPH
+289 IGDGVTPH

-310 IQGPGIGGAPGD
+310 IQGPGIGGAPGT

-330 TGANAYSGPVNDCIQ
+330 TGANAYAGPVNDCIQ

-383 DSKSSQDIVVRDGDN
+383 NSKSSQDIVVRDGDN
-398 GGGPGRKIPTTPLR
+398 GGGPGRKIATTPLR

-424 PGALPGTVDVV
+424 PGAVPTTVDVV
-435 NRGDTPQTI
+435 NRGDTPQTV

-450 DSLTASAV
+450 DNVTASAV

-473 ASSSDGQLAP
+473 AASSDGQLAP
-483 TSLTVDGFNKA
+483 TSLTVDGYNKA
-494 LGSAG
+494 LGGAG

-519 GSVTVLVVIA
+519 GSVTVPVVID
-529 GAGRAVLPLRADAG
+529 GAGLAALPLRADAG

-569 WSAPAGVTLT
+569 WTPPAGVTLT
-579 GATTATPTFTAP
+579 GDTTATPTFTAP
-591 TTAGKLTLT
+591 TTAGKLTFT

-606 GQTRTDSVD
+606 GKSRTDSVD
-615 ITVKASNPAAAVTA
+615 VTVKASNPVNAAIAS
-629 PVGATVLQNLPL
+629 VGATVLQNLPL
-641 TLDGSASIG
+641 TLDASGSVAG
-650 AAKYQWSQE
+650 ATFQWSQV
-659 SGTAVALNGD
+659 SGTPVALNGD

-676 FLYPKTTTPI
+676 FLYPKTATPI
-686 VMRLTVRRADDTGT
+686 VMQVRVRRADAPAT
-700 GSTCVAPSCDTSTI
+700 GSECDAPTCDTSQI
-714 TLTPQPDP
+714 TLAPTPDP

-729 FDGKGRWVVD
+729 YDGKGRWVVD

-752 YNGPTAGGTATL
+752 YNGPTAGGTAQL

-794 VEPARGGQKLPVPLT
+794 VESDRGGVKLAVPLT